1 MISGGKTM
9 QMTEARIGLTKVWFA
24 GGLPFLFV
32 MIVQTILGA
41 YGSEVNKAWGW
52 ALPTIMP
59 TLLLIVGVL
68 VGQQMNANPTKA
80 TVDPFLYKLT
90 YWLSVFYLAAVILT
104 VLLAPFAD
112 RTKIEV
118 MQTSNLFLGPL
129 QGLVGAAF
137 GAFFVA
143 RKDEAPGTAAT
154 DPQKPV

>member
-1 MISGGKTM
+1 M
-9 QMTEARIGLTKVWFA
+9 QMTEARIGLTKVWFT
-24 GGLPFLFV
+24 GGLFFFFLI
-32 MIVQTILGA
+32 IVQSILGA
-41 YGSEVNKAWGW
+41 YGTDVDKAWGW

-80 TVDPFLYKLT
+80 TVDPFLFRLT
-90 YWLSVFYLAAVILT
+90 YWLSIFYLLVVNLTIL
-104 VLLAPFAD
+104 LSPFTS
-112 RTKIEV
+112 RTKIEI

-143 RKDEAPGTAAT
+143 RKDET
-154 DPQKPV
+154 PVSP